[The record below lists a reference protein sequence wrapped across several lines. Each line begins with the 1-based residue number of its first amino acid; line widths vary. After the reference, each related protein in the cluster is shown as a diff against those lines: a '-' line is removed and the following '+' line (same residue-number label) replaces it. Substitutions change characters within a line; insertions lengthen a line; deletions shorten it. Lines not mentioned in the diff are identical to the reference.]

1 MVRSFKT
8 MFVSLDA
15 FGEKVSLNYQGESS
29 YKTLVGAFLTLVL
42 RAFMFVYAAQQ
53 ILNLSNYN
61 DPQILQVSTNSKLD
75 LFFISDIV
83 YCDRFESRKHLDESR
98 WNKNQSSLCLVWSSL
113 KKSNCTWSSI
123 PHDQDG
129 CELLEVSWIYNSYR
143 VGGWSRKID

>member
-42 RAFMFVYAAQQ
+42 RAFMFVYGVQQ

-75 LFFISDIV
+75 LFCISDIV

-98 WNKNQSSLCLVWSSL
+98 
-113 KKSNCTWSSI
+113 
-123 PHDQDG
+123 
-129 CELLEVSWIYNSYR
+129 
-143 VGGWSRKID
+143 